1 MSRAVSPDHPNL
13 QQAVRR
19 LRRIQYTWAALLVGM
34 GVLTVLS
41 EPAVIPIHWLI
52 GALLL
57 ALGPQPALLGMVA
70 VIWGLSLLGL
80 IPQLNQDLVLDPVG
94 ALFGVELIESLALG
108 FVRLVLLFMA
118 WSQLLFYRMLY
129 GAPSLGPGTPEIP
142 PVVDNRTDRL
152 AGWSQAAG
160 WTGALVLLVGLLTE
174 TTPQML
180 SISLGLATLAVGL
193 GVGVA
198 FSPTQRRTL
207 ALASVVLGGMLFVLN
222 VALLSA

>member
-1 MSRAVSPDHPNL
+1 MPRAVSPDHPNL
-13 QQAVRR
+13 QQAVSR
-19 LRRIQYTWAALLVGM
+19 LRRIQFTWAALLAGM
-34 GVLTVLS
+34 ALLTVLS
-41 EPAVIPIHWLI
+41 EPAVIPLHWLL

-80 IPQLNQDLVLDPVG
+80 IPQLNQDLALDPIG
-94 ALFGVELIESLALG
+94 ALFGVELIEGLALG

-129 GAPSLGPGTPEIP
+129 GAPGLGPDTPEIP
-142 PVVDNRTDRL
+142 PVIDNRTDRL

-160 WTGALVLLVGLLTE
+160 WTGALVLLVELLTE
-174 TTPQML
+174 ATVQTL
-180 SISLGLATLAVGL
+180 SVSLGLATLAVGL

-198 FSPTQRRTL
+198 FSPTQRRSV
-207 ALASVVLGGMLFVLN
+207 ALASIVLGGMLFVLN
-222 VALLSA
+222 VALVST